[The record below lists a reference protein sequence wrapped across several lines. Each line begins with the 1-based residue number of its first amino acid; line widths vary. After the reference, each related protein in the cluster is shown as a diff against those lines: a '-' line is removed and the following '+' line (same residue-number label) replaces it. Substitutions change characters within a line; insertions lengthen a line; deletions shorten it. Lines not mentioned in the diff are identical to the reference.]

1 MCVDS
6 FVLVQCL
13 LQTDRFY
20 RVNTKVSI
28 KRSIRHFLFLSH
40 FSCDYVLSP
49 YLYDADSSE
58 LINLEIRFILYF
70 FFFFYFLNSILFFNF
85 YKNTVFFVISRND
98 RGISK

>member
-49 YLYDADSSE
+49 YLYDADFSE
-58 LINLEIRFILYF
+58 LIEIRFILYF
-70 FFFFYFLNSILFFNF
+70 FFLNSILFFNF